1 MPLAAHLFV
10 FYFGIMADITPP
22 VCLAAFTGAGIAGA
36 SPSKTGFT
44 ATRIAI
50 ASFMLPYCFVYNPML
65 LLQRV
70 VYWELAILVISA
82 FLGVMMLAG
91 ALEGWLFRDLRVAER
106 AVIGAA
112 AVAAIHHDI
121 TASVCSIVVLLT
133 AAVYFYKTKS
143 LAAKTRLENKL

>member
-1 MPLAAHLFV
+1 
-10 FYFGIMADITPP
+10 
-22 VCLAAFTGAGIAGA
+22 
-36 SPSKTGFT
+36 
-44 ATRIAI
+44 
-50 ASFMLPYCFVYNPML
+50 ML